1 MKYLIGTITIA
12 ALLFGASSAQA
23 AVDIESDTTCCS
35 FIEPTF
41 TQEAGEVP
49 RYVNP
54 AGSDSVHN
62 VTSAKRGSDGNPLFA
77 SKTISAG
84 QSAPV
89 EGAQY
94 LADGTYPFICSIHST
109 SMSGDLIISGG
120 TPQVRPKPQV
130 SLTIL
135 AQKLKA
141 VRKTGRL
148 KVKVKGV
155 TSASGISLTVS
166 KGKKKLGSVSGISVA
181 EGKSKTVSVKLTGKG
196 KKAIENGKK
205 VLFQVKATVKGGKP
219 ASAKR
224 TLR

>member
-54 AGSDSVHN
+54 VGSDSVHN

-135 AQKLKA
+135 AQKLKV

-166 KGKKKLGSVSGISVA
+166 KGKKKLGSASGISVA

-196 KKAIENGKK
+196 KKAIEKGKK